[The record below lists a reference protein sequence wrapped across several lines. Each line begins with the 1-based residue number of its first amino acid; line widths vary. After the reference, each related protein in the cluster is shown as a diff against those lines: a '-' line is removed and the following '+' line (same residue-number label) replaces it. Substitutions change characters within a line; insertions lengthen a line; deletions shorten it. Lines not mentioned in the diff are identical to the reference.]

1 MEPKSS
7 KKKISTNLDE
17 KVAKPKKGIVPTTTG
32 DNIEAPNAGWS
43 FGGNVAKT
51 FDDHVSKSVPLY
63 QEGHD
68 LICKASDYFLSD
80 NSVVC
85 DLGTS
90 TGELLLKLAK
100 RHDKRQNLRLIGLD
114 REQGMI
120 DEAKRKCK
128 SDPRIQFE
136 CVEIVEAELEK
147 TDFIVAYYMMQFIR
161 PAFRQDVFN
170 RIYNSLQWGG
180 AFLFFEKVRG
190 PDARFQ
196 DIISGLYTDY
206 KLEKGYSSEEII
218 AKSRSLK
225 GVLEPF
231 STEGNYDLLK
241 RAGFK
246 DIMTIMKYIC
256 FEGILAIK

>member
-1 MEPKSS
+1 MEAKPS
-7 KKKISTNLDE
+7 KKENKNNSE
-17 KVAKPKKGIVPTTTG
+17 KATKLKKTSSAPTTTG
-32 DNIEAPNAGWS
+32 DNIDAPNAGWS
-43 FGGNVAKT
+43 FGGNVPKT

-68 LICKASDYFLSD
+68 LVCKVSDYFLSND
-80 NSVVC
+80 SVVC

-90 TGELLLKLAK
+90 TGEILLKLAK
-100 RHDKRQNLRLIGLD
+100 RHNQRPNLRFIGLD

-120 DEAKRKCK
+120 DEARRKCK
-128 SDPRIQFE
+128 SDPRIEFE
-136 CVEIVEAELEK
+136 CVEIIQAELPRA
-147 TDFIVAYYMMQFIR
+147 DFVVAYYVMQFIR
-161 PAFRQDVFN
+161 PAFRQDVFS

-196 DIISGLYTDY
+196 DIMTGLYMDY
-206 KLEKGYSSEEII
+206 KLERGYSSEEIV

-231 STEGNYDLLK
+231 STEGNYDLLR

-246 DIMTIMKYIC
+246 DITTIMKYVC